1 MILPNKDVPF
11 EKSLLKYSID
21 IYKSIEEKMKIEE
34 LYKKSHLKTKD
45 MDAIMEIADRHHLYV
60 VEDCAQGY
68 GCNYGFFICY

>member
-21 IYKSIEEKMKIEE
+21 IYKSIEEKIKIEE

-45 MDAIMEIADRHHLYV
+45 IDAIIAFLFAINKIEIKDEWV
-60 VEDCAQGY
+60 IKIDKKD
-68 GCNYGFFICY
+68 I